1 MMGRC
6 ADSSGF
12 SEDLGGPWEA
22 HLNVAHSSS
31 STTDLN
37 IHEIVDVD
45 ASELGEL
52 LPTLFQKG
60 RNIVTLLTLYTKSL
74 GANELAWSK

>member
-31 STTDLN
+31 STT
-37 IHEIVDVD
+37 
-45 ASELGEL
+45 
-52 LPTLFQKG
+52 
-60 RNIVTLLTLYTKSL
+60 SL